1 MNDLDG
7 RDRDLLMAMQG
18 EIPLIST
25 PFAGVGQNIDMSE
38 KEVIKRC
45 VRLRKLGVL
54 GSISCHF
61 DSRQLGYRSA
71 LVAISLPDDRMER
84 AASLINL
91 HPGVTQNYQRNH
103 DLNLWFT
110 LAVAPDSKL
119 GLDRT
124 IDTLAAETLTERVRR
139 FPARRQFRSDS
150 ADGVESIDEESG
162 MSGEPLTAEEIALVR
177 ILQGDLPMQPRP
189 FEVLARIHSI
199 DPELVMEALQRFVAS
214 RRLRK
219 LSASVQ
225 LRRPGFGASAL
236 GVWKVPEERID
247 EIGPWLVRQKGINQC
262 FVRPTYEDWPFNLF
276 TPIHGRS
283 VDECEG
289 FLGDLAEEASVEE
302 VRALFPVREFKRGRL
317 QLFCPELRSWEESH
331 QQLGATAVG

>member
-7 RDRDLLMAMQG
+7 RDRDLLVAMQG

-38 KEVIKRC
+38 KEVLKRC
-45 VRLRKLGVL
+45 ARLRKLGVL
-54 GSISCHF
+54 GSISCQF
-61 DSRQLGYRSA
+61 DSRQLGYRTA
-71 LVAISLPDDRMER
+71 LVAISLPDDQMER

-103 DLNLWFT
+103 ELNLWFT
-110 LAVAPDSKL
+110 LAVAPDSRL

-139 FPARRQFRSDS
+139 FPALRQFRSDS
-150 ADGVESIDEESG
+150 ADGVESFDEESG
-162 MSGEPLTAEEIALVR
+162 PSGDPLTEEEIVLVR
-177 ILQGDLPMQPRP
+177 LLQGDLPMQPRP
-189 FEVLARIHSI
+189 FEVLARMHSI
-199 DPELVMEALQRFVAS
+199 EPDIVMEALQRFVAS
-214 RRLRK
+214 RRLRR
-219 LSASVQ
+219 LTATVQ

-247 EIGPWLVRQKGINQC
+247 EVGPWLVLQKGISQC

-289 FLGDLAEEASVEE
+289 FLNDLAAEASIDE

-317 QLFCPELRSWEESH
+317 QLFSPELKSWEDSR
-331 QQLGATAVG
+331 QQVDASAVG